1 MDRKYGRMLEWSLAH
16 RALMLGIAAVIV
28 ASAAFLYPYV
38 GKELVPDDDQSEFS
52 VNLRLPRG
60 TSFDRTLEYMTPIE
74 GELREALG
82 TNLESMMTSI
92 QNGSGNYS
100 VQLTPLDQREQSQQ
114 ELMQVARRTL
124 SKYRNAR
131 ISVSGGTDIS
141 GASTRRR
148 RRPRRRRRRGG
159 GGGSNRLSMIV
170 QGPDIDELQKYAQ
183 HAAREG
189 EGDRRRHRRRH
200 ELRSDPAGAADRQS
214 TASARRIS
222 ACRSTPCR
230 RP

>member
-1 MDRKYGRMLEWSLAH
+1 
-16 RALMLGIAAVIV
+16 MLGVAAVTV
-28 ASAAFLYPYV
+28 ASAVVLYPYV

-60 TSFDRTLEYMTPIE
+60 TSFERTLEYMTPIE

-100 VQLTPLDQREQSQQ
+100 VQLTPLDQRQQSQQ
-114 ELMQVARRTL
+114 QLMQVARRTL

-141 GASTRRR
+141 GAST
-148 RRPRRRRRRGG
+148 GG
-159 GGGSNRLSMIV
+159 GGGR
-170 QGPDIDELQKYAQ
+170 G
-183 HAAREG
+183 RWRRT
-189 EGDRRRHRRRH
+189 RRR
-200 ELRSDPAGAADRQS
+200 AAAA
-214 TASARRIS
+214 TG
-222 ACRSTPCR
+222 
-230 RP
+230 